1 MESFEDV
8 PVGMTYIRSGPTAHG
23 YRQRCKGL
31 SRINLI
37 DAPVE
42 LSFERCRSIHTF
54 GMKFDVSVIFL
65 DRKNRV
71 IASRITKPR
80 RLVIAP
86 RGTYTIVERP
96 LR

>member
-1 MESFEDV
+1 MKSSGDV
-8 PVGMTYIRSGPTAHG
+8 HVGMTYIRSGPIAQG
-23 YRQRCKGL
+23 YRQRRKGL
-31 SRINLI
+31 ARINLT
-37 DAPVE
+37 DAPAE

-54 GMKFDVSVIFL
+54 GMRFDLSVLFL
-65 DRKNRV
+65 DRNNRV